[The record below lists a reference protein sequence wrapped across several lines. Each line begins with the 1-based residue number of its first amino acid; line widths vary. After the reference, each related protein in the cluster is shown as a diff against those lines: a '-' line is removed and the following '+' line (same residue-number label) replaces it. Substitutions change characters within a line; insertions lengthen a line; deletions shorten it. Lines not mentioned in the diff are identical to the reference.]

1 MRDQVDQGQ
10 PKELAERRLPRHKTK
25 EKIGVD
31 EGFVKRIEEEV
42 SQYPHLRP
50 SGASTP
56 EPIRMSSAREI
67 GKPSYETQTS
77 RLKL

>member
-31 EGFVKRIEEEV
+31 EGFVKGVEEQEV
-42 SQYPHLRP
+42 SQSPHLRP
-50 SGASTP
+50 SGAST
-56 EPIRMSSAREI
+56 A
-67 GKPSYETQTS
+67 
-77 RLKL
+77 